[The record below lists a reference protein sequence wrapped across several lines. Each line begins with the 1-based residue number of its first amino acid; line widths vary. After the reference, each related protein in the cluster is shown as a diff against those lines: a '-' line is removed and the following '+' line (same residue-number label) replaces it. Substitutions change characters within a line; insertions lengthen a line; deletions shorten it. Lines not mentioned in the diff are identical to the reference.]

1 MKSFLFALI
10 LSCSVLAAVI
20 GNAVTANRVYDALL
34 DDLDSFPERADP
46 TLAAKAV
53 EELSD
58 RLETSKYYLYL
69 ILPQGSLNELMCT
82 CTETLGYLRGQDDAS
97 YGASLEKAKLLI
109 KIMKDNEGL
118 RLDNL
123 LFGRADSK
131 KRYFP

>member
-20 GNAVTANRVYDALL
+20 GNVVTANRVYDALL

-69 ILPQGSLNELMCT
+69 ILPQGALNELMCT

-97 YGASLEKAKLLI
+97 YSASLEKAKLLI

-118 RLDNL
+118 RLDDL
-123 LFGRADSK
+123 LFGRTDSK